1 MPFTAATSRLRSL
14 KDCRLELRLDFLF
27 PTMLSQTARLTAV
40 TFTAAAVV
48 FSGCSSQTNNGAS
61 TDTSNPD
68 KLIVALIP
76 DENAATVIQDNQG
89 LKDFLNEKLGKEI
102 ELVVTTDYSSMI
114 EAARND
120 RLDLAYFGPLSYVL
134 AKSKSEI
141 EPFAARIKGGT
152 KTYNSCLIG
161 NTKAGV
167 TDFVSIKG
175 KTFAFGDPASTSSR
189 LFPELTLKENGLTK
203 GKDYEGVFLGAH
215 DAGALA
221 VQNGTAQAGG
231 VACPILESLQ
241 EKGRIDDTKVTLIA
255 KSAPIPQYPW
265 TMRSSLNPQLKETIR
280 TAFIELDDEKVLK
293 PFKADGFAVI
303 TDQDYDGIRK
313 AGDLL
318 GLDLGKF
325 VN

>member
-1 MPFTAATSRLRSL
+1 
-14 KDCRLELRLDFLF
+14 
-27 PTMLSQTARLTAV
+27 MLSQTARFTAVALTAAV
-40 TFTAAAVV
+40 VV
-48 FSGCSSQTNNGAS
+48 FSGCSSQTSNGES
-61 TDTSNPD
+61 KSNPD

-89 LKDFLNEKLGKEI
+89 LKDFLNEKLGKDI

-167 TDFVSIKG
+167 TDFDLIKG

-189 LFPELTLKENGLTK
+189 LFPELTLKENGLIK
-203 GKDYEGVFLGAH
+203 GDDYEGVFLGAH
-215 DAGALA
+215 DAVALA
-221 VQNGTAQAGG
+221 VQNGNAQAGG
-231 VACPILESLQ
+231 LACPILESLQ

-255 KSAPIPQYPW
+255 KTAPIPQYPW
-265 TMRSSLNPQLKETIR
+265 TMRSSLNPELKETIR

-293 PFKADGFAVI
+293 PFNADGFAVI

>member
-1 MPFTAATSRLRSL
+1 
-14 KDCRLELRLDFLF
+14 
-27 PTMLSQTARLTAV
+27 MLSQTARFTAVALTAAV
-40 TFTAAAVV
+40 VV
-48 FSGCSSQTNNGAS
+48 FSGCSSQTSNGES
-61 TDTSNPD
+61 KSNPD

-89 LKDFLNEKLGKEI
+89 LKDFLNEKLGKDI

-167 TDFVSIKG
+167 TDFDLIKG

-189 LFPELTLKENGLTK
+189 LFPELTLKENGLIK
-203 GKDYEGVFLGAH
+203 GDDYEGVFLGAH
-215 DAGALA
+215 DAVALA
-221 VQNGTAQAGG
+221 VQNGNAQAGG
-231 VACPILESLQ
+231 LACPILESLQ
-241 EKGRIDDTKVTLIA
+241 EKGMIDDTKVTLIA
-255 KSAPIPQYPW
+255 KTAPIPQYPW
-265 TMRSSLNPQLKETIR
+265 TMRSSLNPELKETIR

>member
-1 MPFTAATSRLRSL
+1 
-14 KDCRLELRLDFLF
+14 
-27 PTMLSQTARLTAV
+27 MLSQTARFTAVALTAAV
-40 TFTAAAVV
+40 VV
-48 FSGCSSQTNNGAS
+48 FSGCSSQTSNGES
-61 TDTSNPD
+61 KSNPD

-89 LKDFLNEKLGKEI
+89 LKDFLNEKLGKDI

-120 RLDLAYFGPLSYVL
+120 RIDLAYFGPLSYVL

-167 TDFVSIKG
+167 TDFDLIKG

-189 LFPELTLKENGLTK
+189 LFPELTLKENGLIK
-203 GKDYEGVFLGAH
+203 GDDYEGVFLGAH
-215 DAGALA
+215 DAVALA
-221 VQNGTAQAGG
+221 VQNGNAQAGG
-231 VACPILESLQ
+231 LACPILESLQ

-255 KSAPIPQYPW
+255 KTAPIPQYPW
-265 TMRSSLNPQLKETIR
+265 TMRSSLNPELKETIR

-293 PFKADGFAVI
+293 PFNADGFAVI

>member
-1 MPFTAATSRLRSL
+1 
-14 KDCRLELRLDFLF
+14 
-27 PTMLSQTARLTAV
+27 MLSQTARFTAVALTAAV
-40 TFTAAAVV
+40 VV
-48 FSGCSSQTNNGAS
+48 FSGCSSQTSNGES
-61 TDTSNPD
+61 KSNPD

-89 LKDFLNEKLGKEI
+89 LKDFLNEKLGKDI

-167 TDFVSIKG
+167 TDLDSIKG

-189 LFPELTLKENGLTK
+189 LFPELTLKENGLIK
-203 GKDYEGVFLGAH
+203 GDDYEGVFLGAH
-215 DAGALA
+215 DAVALA
-221 VQNGTAQAGG
+221 VQNGNAQAGG
-231 VACPILESLQ
+231 LACPILESLQ

-255 KSAPIPQYPW
+255 KTAPIPQYPW
-265 TMRSSLNPQLKETIR
+265 TMRSSLNPELKETIR

>member
-1 MPFTAATSRLRSL
+1 
-14 KDCRLELRLDFLF
+14 
-27 PTMLSQTARLTAV
+27 MLSQTARFTAVALTAAV
-40 TFTAAAVV
+40 VV
-48 FSGCSSQTNNGAS
+48 FSGCSSQTSNGES
-61 TDTSNPD
+61 KSNPD

-89 LKDFLNEKLGKEI
+89 LKDFLNKKLGKDI

-167 TDFVSIKG
+167 TDFDSIKG

-189 LFPELTLKENGLTK
+189 LFPELTLKENGLIK
-203 GKDYEGVFLGAH
+203 GDDYEGVFLGAH
-215 DAGALA
+215 DAVALA
-221 VQNGTAQAGG
+221 VQNGNAQAGG
-231 VACPILESLQ
+231 LACPILESLQ

-255 KSAPIPQYPW
+255 KTAPIPQYPW
-265 TMRSSLNPQLKETIR
+265 TMRSSLNPELKETIR

>member
-1 MPFTAATSRLRSL
+1 
-14 KDCRLELRLDFLF
+14 
-27 PTMLSQTARLTAV
+27 MLSQTARFTAVALTAAV
-40 TFTAAAVV
+40 VV
-48 FSGCSSQTNNGAS
+48 FSGCSSQTSNGES
-61 TDTSNPD
+61 KSNPD

-89 LKDFLNEKLGKEI
+89 LKDFLNEKLGKDI

-167 TDFVSIKG
+167 TDFDSIKG

-189 LFPELTLKENGLTK
+189 LFPELTLKENGLIK
-203 GKDYEGVFLGAH
+203 GDDYEGVFIGAH
-215 DAGALA
+215 DAVALA
-221 VQNGTAQAGG
+221 VQNGNAQAGG
-231 VACPILESLQ
+231 LACPILESLQ
-241 EKGRIDDTKVTLIA
+241 EKGKIDDTKVTLIA
-255 KSAPIPQYPW
+255 KTAPIPQYPW
-265 TMRSSLNPQLKETIR
+265 TMRSSLNPELKETIR

>member
-1 MPFTAATSRLRSL
+1 
-14 KDCRLELRLDFLF
+14 
-27 PTMLSQTARLTAV
+27 MLSQTARFTAVALTAAV
-40 TFTAAAVV
+40 VV
-48 FSGCSSQTNNGAS
+48 FSGCSSQTSNGES
-61 TDTSNPD
+61 KSNPD

-89 LKDFLNEKLGKEI
+89 LKDFLNEKLGKDI

-167 TDFVSIKG
+167 TDFDSIKG

-189 LFPELTLKENGLTK
+189 LFPELTLKENGLIK
-203 GKDYEGVFLGAH
+203 GDDYEGVFLGAH
-215 DAGALA
+215 DAVALA
-221 VQNGTAQAGG
+221 VQNGNAQAGG
-231 VACPILESLQ
+231 LACPILESLQ

-255 KSAPIPQYPW
+255 KTAPIPQYPW
-265 TMRSSLNPQLKETIR
+265 TMRSSLNPELKETIR

-293 PFKADGFAVI
+293 PFNADGFAVI

>member
-1 MPFTAATSRLRSL
+1 
-14 KDCRLELRLDFLF
+14 
-27 PTMLSQTARLTAV
+27 MLSQTARFTAVALTAAV
-40 TFTAAAVV
+40 VV
-48 FSGCSSQTNNGAS
+48 FSGCSSQTSNGES
-61 TDTSNPD
+61 KSNPD

-89 LKDFLNEKLGKEI
+89 LKDFLNEKLGKDI

-167 TDFVSIKG
+167 TDFDSIKG

-189 LFPELTLKENGLTK
+189 LFPELTLKENGLIK
-203 GKDYEGVFLGAH
+203 GDDYEGVFLGAH
-215 DAGALA
+215 DAVALA
-221 VQNGTAQAGG
+221 VQNGNAQAGG
-231 VACPILESLQ
+231 LACPILESLQ
-241 EKGRIDDTKVTLIA
+241 EKGKIDDTKVTLIA
-255 KSAPIPQYPW
+255 KTAPIPQYPW
-265 TMRSSLNPQLKETIR
+265 TMRSSLNPELKETIR

>member
-1 MPFTAATSRLRSL
+1 
-14 KDCRLELRLDFLF
+14 
-27 PTMLSQTARLTAV
+27 MLSQAARFTAV
-40 TFTAAAVV
+40 AFSSAAIVLT
-48 FSGCSSQTNNGAS
+48 GCSSQTT
-61 TDTSNPD
+61 TDTSADASDPD

-89 LKDFLNEKLGKEI
+89 LKDYLNQKLDKEI

-134 AKSKSEI
+134 AKTKSEI

-152 KTYNSCLIG
+152 KTYQSCLIG

-167 TDFVSIKG
+167 TDFEAIKG

-203 GKDYEGVFLGAH
+203 DEDYEGVFLGAH
-215 DAGALA
+215 DAVALA
-221 VQNGTAQAGG
+221 VQNGNAQAGG
-231 VACPILESLQ
+231 VACPIFESLK
-241 EKGRIDDTKVTLIA
+241 EKGKIDDTKVTLIA

-265 TMRSSLNPQLKETIR
+265 TMRSSLNPELKDTIS
-280 TAFIELDDEKVLK
+280 TTFIELNDDSVLK